1 MRKNIK
7 KIKNRG
13 LTRRILLV
21 FLSSIAEA
29 TLEVI
34 DEGFLNPNYAF
45 THPTRALLGLSYKGQ
60 PSKPTDRSIKLRRN
74 LFATTLRRLQ
84 KDGLVEKSGSHRKA
98 IWSITALGRKQAV
111 NLGTADKGGFTELPP
126 LDGKIRVVGFD
137 IPEKERWKR
146 DRLRTVLISCK
157 YEMLQRSLWTGRR
170 PLPEFVFDE
179 IKNLKLRHHVHIF
192 EINKKGTVR
201 GLV

>member
-1 MRKNIK
+1 MRKNNKKAWGGGLTK
-7 KIKNRG
+7 KI
-13 LTRRILLV
+13 LLA
-21 FLSSIAEA
+21 FLGSIAEA

-60 PSKPTDRSIKLRRN
+60 PSKLADRSVKLRRN

-84 KDGLVEKSGSHRKA
+84 KDGLVEKSGTHRNA
-98 IWSITALGRKQAV
+98 VWRITTLGRKQVA
-111 NLGTADKGGFTELPP
+111 NLGASYKNGFTELPP
-126 LDGKIRVVGFD
+126 ADGRIRVVGFD

-146 DRLRTVLISCK
+146 DRLRAVLISCK

-170 PLPEFVFDE
+170 PLPEFVFAE
-179 IKNLKLRHHVHIF
+179 IKHLKLRHQIHIF
-192 EINKKGTVR
+192 EINKKGTTQ